1 MTRVNHKKVKQLI
14 QQKRGRIT
22 DQEFFTSRL
31 LACHF
36 EDMAA
41 AQTKRY
47 GASRRVRVR
56 LLWQPGN
63 PELAY
68 TDNLYITINAGNPA
82 ITEFPTR
89 EERYQMVLG
98 LFAHELGHCLYT
110 DFLAQQSYRNALSAC
125 RWYPGKPVLTRVLD
139 VKNEGE
145 FWEYAQEDPQNL
157 ALLGRVAHEVCN
169 VLEDAAME
177 NRVLEQFPG
186 TLGQAL
192 DFVRAWQW
200 REVPTVTQL
209 KERETQGTPMF
220 YCLLQLLIFN
230 GMLWRR
236 LTSPFQEHIR
246 RSCFYCWCGNSHRG
260 KSRTCF
266 TVLWSKSMFGNR
278 GR

>member
-22 DQEFFTSRL
+22 DQEFFTSR
-31 LACHF
+31 
-36 EDMAA
+36 
-41 AQTKRY
+41 
-47 GASRRVRVR
+47 
-56 LLWQPGN
+56 